1 MSWYILAVI
10 PVFALLVFVH
20 ELGHFV
26 TAKWAGIRVEEFG
39 IGIPPNIVSVRKR
52 DRGGWEVMWL
62 GRGNS
67 VDTSNIQ
74 NPFNGVS
81 GGKGAAE
88 PERPHHTIYSLN
100 LLPIGGFVRM
110 PGENGDAFDEEGHY
124 DSGTFAAK
132 PASKRIVVLCAGVF
146 MNFLLGIA
154 LFTVAYGLGEPVVST
169 DAIVGSVTSNSP
181 AAVAGLHANDKILTV
196 NGKKVQDFNSMS
208 TTVTQVIATA
218 KKGGAAT
225 VPIRLTVLHSNE
237 KTPVAVTVAARIHP
251 PAGEG
256 AMGIESK
263 IEIMH
268 YPLWQAPFRGIVH
281 TFQFIH
287 DYLLVIG
294 KMIIGAIQPQISG
307 PVGIAQVTQT
317 VAAETPT
324 IGWWPILSLTAALSI
339 NLAIFN
345 ILPFPA
351 LDGGRVFLIL
361 VELLRGGQ
369 RLKPEREGL
378 INLVG
383 FALLLVL
390 MVVVTVSDIWH
401 WGS

>member
-81 GGKGAAE
+81 GGKGATE

-110 PGENGDAFDEEGHY
+110 PGQDGDALDEEGHY
-124 DSGTFAAK
+124 DAGSFAAK

-169 DAIVGSVTSNSP
+169 QAIVGSVGVNSP
-181 AAVAGLHANDKILTV
+181 AAVAGLHADDKILTV

-218 KKGGAAT
+218 KDGAAT

-263 IEIMH
+263 VEIMH

-294 KMIIGAIQPQISG
+294 KMIIGAIRPQISG

-317 VAAETPT
+317 VASETPT

-361 VELLRGGQ
+361 VELLRGGK

-390 MVVVTVSDIWH
+390 MVVVTVSDIMH